1 MTAPFM
7 MAGAPHIPDVLHRRA
22 LLALAALPAFPA
34 RAQERSRYVFD
45 QNVGRIGFSAR
56 HLGLFTSQGQFDR
69 FVATLLIDPAN
80 PGTASV
86 ECVVETAHVSIPF
99 PGATDL
105 LRSEAYFD
113 IARHPTA
120 RFEGQAQ
127 GLDSLGGFPI
137 TGQLGVRGITR
148 PFRMTARLIERQA
161 GVARFQAEGE
171 MRRGEFGMVADRTLI
186 SDSIQLSVDVR
197 IAV

>member
-1 MTAPFM
+1 M
-7 MAGAPHIPDVLHRRA
+7 
-22 LLALAALPAFPA
+22 
-34 RAQERSRYVFD
+34 RYEFD
-45 QNVGRIGFSAR
+45 QSVGRIGFSAR
-56 HLGLFTSQGQFDR
+56 HLGLFTSQGLFER
-69 FVATLLIDPAN
+69 FQATLQIDPAN

-86 ECVVETAHVSIPF
+86 ACVVETAQVSIPF

-120 RFEGQAQ
+120 RFDGQAQ
-127 GLDSLGGFPI
+127 GLDAVGGFPI
-137 TGQLGVRGITR
+137 AGQLAVRGITR

>member
-1 MTAPFM
+1 
-7 MAGAPHIPDVLHRRA
+7 MAATPHIKPVLDRRA
-22 LLALAALPAFPA
+22 LLAMAVLPAFPA
-34 RAQERSRYVFD
+34 RAQDRTRYVFD
-45 QNVGRIGFSAR
+45 QGAGRIGFSAR

-69 FVATLLIDPAN
+69 FQATLLIDPAN

-86 ECVVETAHVSIPF
+86 ECVVETGQVSIPF

-120 RFEGQAQ
+120 RFQGQAS
-127 GLDSLGGFPI
+127 GLDSTGGFPI
-137 TGQLGVRGITR
+137 AGELAVRGITR

-171 MRRGEFGMVADRTLI
+171 MRRGEFGMVADRALI

>member
-1 MTAPFM
+1 M
-7 MAGAPHIPDVLHRRA
+7 DRRA
-22 LLALAALPAFPA
+22 LLALALLPALPA
-34 RAQERSRYVFD
+34 RGQERMRYEFD
-45 QNVGRIGFSAR
+45 QGVGRIGFSAR
-56 HLGLFTSQGQFDR
+56 HLGLFTSQGLFER
-69 FVATLLIDPAN
+69 FQATLVIDPAN

-86 ECVVETAHVSIPF
+86 ECVVEPGHVSIPF

-120 RFEGQAQ
+120 RFQGQAQ
-127 GLDSLGGFPI
+127 GLDSMGGFPI
-137 TGQLGVRGITR
+137 TGELAVRGITR

>member
-1 MTAPFM
+1 MGVM
-7 MAGAPHIPDVLHRRA
+7 LDRRS
-22 LLALAALPAFPA
+22 LLALAALPILPA
-34 RAQERSRYVFD
+34 RGQTRARYEFD
-45 QNVGRIGFSAR
+45 QTVGRIGFAAR
-56 HLGLFTSQGQFDR
+56 HLGLFTSQGSFER
-69 FVATLLIDPAN
+69 FQAILLIDPAN
-80 PGTASV
+80 PGSASV
-86 ECVVETAHVSIPF
+86 ECVVETGQVSIPF

-105 LRSEAYFD
+105 LRSENYFD

-120 RFEGQAQ
+120 RFDGQAQ
-127 GLDSLGGFPI
+127 GFGGEGGFPI
-137 TGQLGVRGITR
+137 AGQLAVRGITR
-148 PFRMTARLIERQA
+148 PFRMTARLMERQS

>member
-1 MTAPFM
+1 MS
-7 MAGAPHIPDVLHRRA
+7 GATPHMLGVTPRRA
-22 LLALAALPAFPA
+22 LLALIALPVLPA
-34 RAQERSRYVFD
+34 RGQERTRYVFD
-45 QNVGRIGFSAR
+45 QSVGRIGFSAR

-69 FVATLLIDPAN
+69 FQATLLIDPAN
-80 PGTASV
+80 PGSASV
-86 ECVVETAHVSIPF
+86 DCVVETAHVTIPF

-105 LRSEAYFD
+105 LRSEPYFD

-120 RFEGQAQ
+120 RFAGQAR
-127 GLDSLGGFPI
+127 GLDALGGFPI
-137 TGQLGVRGITR
+137 EGELAVRGITR
-148 PFRMTARLIERQA
+148 PFRMTARLIERQG